1 MQHEGS
7 QDTHPHQPFAHVQL
21 PVPPLPSH
29 IHHTGQEDDS
39 ETEDLEIPHSFDRLL
54 NIVSQW
60 GRSTPESEGPHS
72 RTSLLG
78 QVSPGFATASHPQET
93 AMDQTQIS
101 TETDKIEEE
110 SQTSFGGDYGKFNK
124 VLHYEGYNTVELYE
138 KKVPVNDQT
147 TSPAKFPH
155 SHILERMRRTFISD
169 TIKELY
175 AVKVY
180 RHAKITLSPPAK
192 LLLNKSRTVS
202 LCHPNVVPV
211 IDILFNKQRNPCLVM
226 PYYAGGTL
234 HSFLSQ
240 ERKPS
245 QKLIIEEL
253 DCLTIQILR
262 AVAFL
267 HENDIAHG
275 DLRPEHILLTAHGA
289 VKVAGFGQDEDAVRE
304 LAELLHSGNL
314 PSSFSPQNPNSTLES
329 EDKPNLCIRRRV
341 SEASVPY
348 LPPERFSDHCGSHP
362 QSYTHEDV
370 SDLKP
375 GDIWACGIIC
385 MLLRSGKFLWH
396 SAQRVNPDKSF
407 ADYLHYRLEEDGYGP
422 IQVLEHV
429 SSIYRLFIVRLGRG
443 KEI

>member
-1 MQHEGS
+1 MQHEGF

-54 NIVSQW
+54 NIVSRW
-60 GRSTPESEGPHS
+60 GRSTPEGEVPYS
-72 RTSLLG
+72 RTSLSG
-78 QVSPGFATASHPQET
+78 QGSPGFATASHPQET

-101 TETDKIEEE
+101 TETNNKTEEE

-124 VLHYEGYNTVELYE
+124 VLCYQGYNTVELYE

-169 TIKELY
+169 TIKKLY

-180 RHAKITLSPPAK
+180 RHAKITLPPPVK
-192 LLLNKSRTVS
+192 PLQNKSRTVS
-202 LCHPNVVPV
+202 LCHPNIVPV
-211 IDILFNKQRNPCLVM
+211 IDILYNKQRNLCLVM

-234 HSFLSQ
+234 HSFLSR

-245 QKLIIEEL
+245 ERLIIEEL
-253 DCLTIQILR
+253 DCFTIQILR

-314 PSSFSPQNPNSTLES
+314 PSSFSP
-329 EDKPNLCIRRRV
+329 PNLTQ
-341 SEASVPY
+341 P
-348 LPPERFSDHCGSHP
+348 
-362 QSYTHEDV
+362 
-370 SDLKP
+370 
-375 GDIWACGIIC
+375 
-385 MLLRSGKFLWH
+385 
-396 SAQRVNPDKSF
+396 
-407 ADYLHYRLEEDGYGP
+407 
-422 IQVLEHV
+422 
-429 SSIYRLFIVRLGRG
+429 
-443 KEI
+443 